1 MRNNNCVICNSS
13 FQNVQNSNEHI
24 IPNALGGRKKIKGF
38 ICVDCNNKTGM
49 EWDAELI
56 KQLEPMSLYL
66 RIKRERGETKSQIFN
81 TSSGGTIRLKND
93 GTMEYPKPLINEDT
107 KSGTIYASLRTKKEA
122 KQLIEGYKRKGYKIQ
137 NEEQILNS
145 IEIKQSYLNESVNF
159 NISIGGEKAGR
170 SIVKSLLAFAI
181 ANNVK
186 LDNCML
192 AIKYLKEQ
200 NIEACFG
207 YWNNRDF
214 IRNREKGMPI
224 HCVAIRGIK
233 KESLL
238 LGYIEFFGI
247 WKMVS
252 CISDSYD
259 GEDFSSSYAI
269 NPVDG
274 NEVKIDIDLN
284 ILYSE
289 IKDAYDSNMI
299 SPETLKDDISNIIK
313 TAQKYKAKHE
323 QDKVIHNA
331 VTKAFQFCGAEY
343 GEILTEE
350 HINKINSIV
359 WNEMEKYIKHLLI
372 NKE

>member
-1 MRNNNCVICNSS
+1 MRNNNCVICNYS
-13 FQNVQNSNEHI
+13 FQNIQDSNEHI

-66 RIKRERGETKSQIFN
+66 RIKRERGETKPQIFN
-81 TSSGGTIRLKND
+81 TSSGGVIRLKND
-93 GTMEYPKPLINEDT
+93 GTMEYPKPLYCEDT

-137 NEEQILNS
+137 NEEQLLNS
-145 IEIKQSYLNESVNF
+145 IEIKKSYLNEPVNF
-159 NISIGGEKAGR
+159 NISIGGDEAGR

-181 ANNVK
+181 ASNVQ

-192 AIKYLKEQ
+192 AINYLKKQ
-200 NIEACFG
+200 NSEACFG
-207 YWNNRDF
+207 FWNKRDF

-313 TAQKYKAKHE
+313 TAQKYQAKHE